1 MLWSGIGPSG
11 VRPMSAAGEQ
21 ADLVLTGGTVFTSVS
36 SRPRARA
43 VAVRDGRIVAV
54 GDESD
59 VGAHVAPGT
68 DIVDLKERMLL
79 PGFQDAHAHPASG
92 GLDRL
97 RCDLSELHSAA
108 DYAERIRA
116 YAQGHP
122 EAEWILG
129 GGWAMDVFPGG
140 TPSAADLDRVV
151 PDRPVF
157 LSNRDNHGAWVNS
170 RALELAGV
178 TSSTPDPVDGRVERN
193 ERGDPTGTLHEG
205 AMLLVRR
212 LIPEA
217 SVEERERGILVAQEY
232 LHSLGITAW
241 QDAIIGKYATMPDAY
256 DPYVSLA
263 TRGELTARVEGALWL
278 ERGRG
283 LEQVDELLDRRARG
297 DVGRFR
303 ANTVKIMQDGVCEN
317 FTAAVLEP
325 YLDPSGT
332 PTDNTG
338 ISFFDPEELGP
349 MVIRLDREGFQVH
362 FHAIGERAVRGALD
376 ALETALRANGA
387 NDNRH
392 HIAHIQV
399 VHPQDVPR
407 FARLGATANAQPLW
421 ASNESQMVDLTIPFL
436 GRERSG
442 WQYPFG
448 GLARSGAR
456 LAIGSDWPV
465 SSPNPLWEI
474 HVAVNRTVFPAYPY
488 ADDERSLTEP
498 FLPDERLDLATAI
511 TAFTLGSAF
520 VNHLDDVT
528 GSIAVGKFADLVVLD
543 RDLFAERPEHIAEAE
558 PLLTLVE
565 GQKVFEAPGL

>member
-1 MLWSGIGPSG
+1 M
-11 VRPMSAAGEQ
+11 GESTGA
-21 ADLVLTGGTVFTSVS
+21 ADLVLTGGTVSTSDVD
-36 SRPRARA
+36 RPRARA
-43 VAVRDGRIVAV
+43 VAVRGGRIVAV
-54 GDESD
+54 GDED
-59 VGAHVAPGT
+59 EVGGQVGPGT
-68 DIVDLKERMLL
+68 EVVDLDGRMLL
-79 PGFQDAHAHPASG
+79 PGFQDAHVHAAAG

-108 DYAERIRA
+108 EYAERIRA
-116 YAQGHP
+116 YAQAHP

-140 TPSAADLDRVV
+140 TPLAEDLDRIV

-178 TSSTPDPVDGRVERN
+178 TSSTPDPADGRAERD
-193 ERGDPTGTLHEG
+193 ERGNPTGTLHEG
-205 AMLLVRR
+205 SMFLVRR

-217 SVEERERGILVAQEY
+217 SLEERERAILVAQEY

-241 QDAIIGKYATMPDAY
+241 QEAIVGRYATMPDAF

-263 TRGELTARVEGALWL
+263 ARGALTARVAGALWL

-297 DVGRFR
+297 AVGRFR
-303 ANTVKIMQDGVCEN
+303 ADTVKIMQDGVCEN

-325 YLDPSGT
+325 YLDASGS
-332 PTDNTG
+332 PTGNTG
-338 ISFFDPEELGP
+338 ISFFEPEELG
-349 MVIRLDREGFQVH
+349 RLVTRIDGEGLQVH
-362 FHAIGERAVRGALD
+362 FHAIGERAVREALD
-376 ALETALRANGA
+376 ALEAARRANGA

-399 VHPQDVPR
+399 IHPDDVPR
-407 FARLGATANAQPLW
+407 FAGLGVTANAQPLW
-421 ASNESQMVDLTIPFL
+421 ASNEPQMVDLTIPFL
-436 GRERSG
+436 GPERSG

-448 GLARSGAR
+448 SLVRSGAR
-456 LAIGSDWPV
+456 LAVGSDWPV

-474 HVAVNRTVFPAYPY
+474 HVAVNRTVFPDYPY
-488 ADDERSLTEP
+488 ADDERSLGDP
-498 FLPDERLDLATAI
+498 FLPGERVDLATAL

-528 GSIAVGKFADLVVLD
+528 GSIEVGKLADLVVLD
-543 RDLFAERPEHIAEAE
+543 RDLFTVGPEHIAEAE

-565 GQKVFEAPGL
+565 GEKVFEAPGL

>member
-1 MLWSGIGPSG
+1 
-11 VRPMSAAGEQ
+11 VSAAAEH
-21 ADLVLTGGTVFTSVS
+21 ADLVLTGGTVFTSAAG
-36 SRPRARA
+36 RQLARA
-43 VAVRDGRIVAV
+43 VAVQGGRIVAV
-54 GDESD
+54 GDERD
-59 VGAHVAPGT
+59 VAALVGPST
-68 DIVDLKERMLL
+68 ELVDLEGRMLV

-97 RCDLSELHSAA
+97 RCDLSDLHSAA
-108 DYAERIRA
+108 DYAERIGS

-122 EAEWILG
+122 EVEWILG

-140 TPSAADLDRVV
+140 MPSAADLDRIVS
-151 PDRPVF
+151 DRPVF

-170 RALELAGV
+170 RALELADV
-178 TSSTPDPVDGRVERN
+178 TSATLDPADGRIERD
-193 ERGDPTGTLHEG
+193 ERGRPTGTLHEG
-205 AMLLVRR
+205 AMIFVRR
-212 LIPEA
+212 LIPEV
-217 SVEERERGILVAQEY
+217 SLEERERAIMVAQKY

-241 QDAIIGKYATMPDAY
+241 QDAIVGRYATMPDAY

-263 TRGELTARVEGALWL
+263 TRGELTAHVEGALWL

-283 LEQVDELLDRRARG
+283 LEQVEELLDRRARG
-297 DVGRFR
+297 NVGRFR

-325 YLDPSGT
+325 YLDPSGA

-349 MVIRLDREGFQVH
+349 IVTRLDREGFQVH
-362 FHAIGERAVRGALD
+362 FHAIGERAVREALD
-376 ALETALRANGA
+376 ALEAALRANGA

-399 VHPQDVPR
+399 VHPDDLPR
-407 FARLGATANAQPLW
+407 FAQLGVTANAQPLW

-436 GRERSG
+436 GPERSE
-442 WQYPFG
+442 WQYPFR
-448 GLARSGAR
+448 GLVGSGAR

-488 ADDERSLTEP
+488 ADDERSLTDP
-498 FLPDERLDLATAI
+498 FLPGERLELATAI
-511 TAFTLGSAF
+511 TAFTMGSAF
-520 VNHLDDVT
+520 VNHRDDVT
-528 GSIAVGKFADLVVLD
+528 GSIEEGKLADLVVLD
-543 RDLFAERPEHIAEAE
+543 RDLFAEGPEHIAEAE
-558 PLLTLVE
+558 PVLTLVE
-565 GQKVFEAPGL
+565 GQTVFEAPALRVS